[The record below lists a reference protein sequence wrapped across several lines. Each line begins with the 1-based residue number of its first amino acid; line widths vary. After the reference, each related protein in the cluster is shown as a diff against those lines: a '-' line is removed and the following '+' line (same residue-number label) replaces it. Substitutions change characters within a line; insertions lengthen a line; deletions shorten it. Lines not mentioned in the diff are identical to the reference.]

1 MAISDPYFILLTLFS
16 NEQNTLDILPYGFDI
31 VNFFKELVHLQKIN
45 VNRFFKKSY
54 MNSFTILL
62 KNIELQ
68 RIIFLLKSYHR
79 VRIWKIE
86 KNLIRFKRNDF
97 FKFLSI
103 SEKKYCKLYEFFF
116 LKKIGEIFFE
126 LFKFNF
132 QRSLRLKCIHFSEKS
147 SLKKNYFIFFKILK
161 KKIFFEKN
169 ILNISNPTV
178 FYGNDVYCM
187 KFVNVKSLVL
197 SRIIFLI

>member
-16 NEQNTLDILPYGFDI
+16 NEQNSLDILPYGFDI

-45 VNRFFKKSY
+45 INRFFKKSY
-54 MNSFTILL
+54 MNNFTILL

-86 KNLIRFKRNDF
+86 KSLIRFKRNDF

-103 SEKKYCKLYEFFF
+103 SEKKYCKLY
-116 LKKIGEIFFE
+116 
-126 LFKFNF
+126 
-132 QRSLRLKCIHFSEKS
+132 
-147 SLKKNYFIFFKILK
+147 
-161 KKIFFEKN
+161 
-169 ILNISNPTV
+169 
-178 FYGNDVYCM
+178 
-187 KFVNVKSLVL
+187 
-197 SRIIFLI
+197 

>member
-1 MAISDPYFILLTLFS
+1 MAMSDPYFILLTLFS
-16 NEQNTLDILPYGFDI
+16 NEQNSLDILPYGFDI
-31 VNFFKELVHLQKIN
+31 VNFFKELIHLQKIN
-45 VNRFFKKSY
+45 INRFFKKSY

-116 LKKIGEIFFE
+116 LKKIGEIFLE

-132 QRSLRLKCIHFSEKS
+132 QRSLRLKYIHLSEKS

>member
-16 NEQNTLDILPYGFDI
+16 NEQNSLDILPYGFDI
-31 VNFFKELVHLQKIN
+31 VNFFKELIHLQKIN
-45 VNRFFKKSY
+45 INRFFKKSY

-116 LKKIGEIFFE
+116 LKKIGEIFLE

-132 QRSLRLKCIHFSEKS
+132 QRSLRLKYIHLSEKS